1 MDSAGRKILT
11 PGTVLESGQLRYT
24 IASVL
29 GAGGF
34 GVTYKAKTSVMLDN
48 IRVQGAVAVKE
59 LTRED
64 SADEFVAGA
73 ERLRAIAGRNRN
85 IVSVNEVFRANGTAY
100 YVMEYLD
107 GQTLQDYVREHGRL
121 PLSDMLSLMIPVVSA
136 VAFLHSRR
144 ITHLDIK
151 PSNIIITADEDGS
164 LRPVLIDFGQSRH
177 YGDDG
182 SETRTVRIHACS
194 EGYSPVEQYEG
205 LTVFSPAADVY
216 SLAATMVFCLTGR
229 RPAKASEQPATTLE
243 ESLPAECDA
252 SFRRVIMRALS
263 FRAADRHRDAGEFYE
278 DLTEVTQPLSAKPRL
293 SSPPKRHGLLLNWI
307 LPAAVAAAVIL
318 TVVLTRKDT
327 VYVDDIYP
335 ELDSVAPEHAQT
347 FLTNTYRFTGYYEDS
362 EGQRWPIRLEARTD
376 GNGHWGKCIYTDIAY
391 GSTVIMTGSG
401 KGDSFVFR
409 SIGSSPLTISIHPR
423 SNGEWS
429 GTITSSRGTMRCTLS
444 D

>member
-73 ERLRAIAGRNRN
+73 ERLRAIAGKNRN
-85 IVSVNEVFRANGTAY
+85 IVNVNEVFRANGTAY
-100 YVMEYLD
+100 YVMEYLE
-107 GQTLQDYVREHGRL
+107 GPTLLDYVREHGQ
-121 PLSDMLSLMIPVVSA
+121 LSLSETLALMAPVVSA

-151 PSNIIITADEDGS
+151 PSNIIVTTDEDGS

-205 LTVFSPAADVY
+205 LTGFSPAADVY
-216 SLAATMVFCLTGR
+216 SLAATMFFCLTGR
-229 RPAKASEQPATTLE
+229 RPARASEQPAITLE

-263 FRAADRHRDAGEFYE
+263 FRAADRHRDAGELYE
-278 DLTEVTQPLSAKPRL
+278 DLTEVTQPQAAKPRQ
-293 SSPPKRHGLLLNWI
+293 SRTPKRHGLLLNWI
-307 LPAAVAAAVIL
+307 LAAAVAAVIL
-318 TVVLTRKDT
+318 TVVLTGKDT
-327 VYVDDIYP
+327 VNVDDIYP
-335 ELDSVAPEHAQT
+335 ELDSVAPEQAQT
-347 FLTNTYRFTGYYEDS
+347 FLTNTYRFSGYYEDS

-401 KGDSFVFR
+401 EGDSFVFR

-429 GTITSSRGTMRCTLS
+429 GIITSSSGTMRCALS
-444 D
+444 E

>member
-59 LTRED
+59 LIRED

-85 IVSVNEVFRANGTAY
+85 IVNVNEVFRANGTAY

-107 GQTLQDYVREHGRL
+107 GPTLLDYVREHGQ
-121 PLSDMLSLMIPVVSA
+121 LSVSETLALIVPVVNA

-144 ITHLDIK
+144 MTHLDIK

-182 SETRTVRIHACS
+182 METRTVRIHACS

-205 LTVFSPAADVY
+205 LTGFSPAADVY
-216 SLAATMVFCLTGR
+216 SLAATMFFCLTGR
-229 RPAKASEQPATTLE
+229 RPARASEQPAITLE
-243 ESLPAECDA
+243 ESLPSECDA
-252 SFRRVIMRALS
+252 SLRRVIMRALA

-278 DLTEVTQPLSAKPRL
+278 DLTEVTQPQAAKPRQART
-293 SSPPKRHGLLLNWI
+293 PKRHGLLLNWI
-307 LPAAVAAAVIL
+307 FPAAVAAAVIL

-327 VYVDDIYP
+327 VNVNEIYP
-335 ELDSVAPEHAQT
+335 EIDSVEPEQAQT
-347 FLTNTYRFTGYYEDS
+347 FLTNTYRFSGYYEDS
-362 EGQRWPIRLEARTD
+362 EGQRWPVRLEARTD
-376 GNGHWGKCIYTDIAY
+376 GNGHWGKCTYTDIAY
-391 GSTVIMTGSG
+391 GRSVIMTGSG
-401 KGDSFVFR
+401 EGDSFVFR
-409 SIGSSPLTISIHPR
+409 SIGSTPLTVSIHSR

-429 GTITSSRGTMRCTLS
+429 GIITSSSGTMRCALS
-444 D
+444 E